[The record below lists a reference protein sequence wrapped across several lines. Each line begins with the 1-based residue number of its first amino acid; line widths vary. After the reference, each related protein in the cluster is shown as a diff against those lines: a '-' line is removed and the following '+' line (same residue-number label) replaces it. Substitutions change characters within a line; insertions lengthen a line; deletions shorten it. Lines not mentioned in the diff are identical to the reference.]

1 MKKFNIA
8 ISNEDG
14 SVTLAPMK
22 EWLRNNPQYIP
33 EGLDGLH
40 STSHELRN
48 GLKKRGWLVHETD
61 TEVHLVKPGSQI
73 EVENVLGDS
82 ESELNEQSQLGVAA
96 FELEAHLRDFLSH
109 NLAMINVEGKRV
121 RLYVDP
127 TGRDGVEYPTATGP
141 IDILA
146 VSEQGDFY
154 IFELKRALSPN
165 SAIGQLAR
173 YMGWV
178 KQTIGKGKNVFGVI
192 VAKSINDRLRYA
204 ISVVPNVSLFEYE
217 VQFRLNPAN
226 EFDRKG

>member
-1 MKKFNIA
+1 MKRFNIA

-14 SVTLAPMK
+14 SVTLTPMK
-22 EWLRNNPQYIP
+22 EWLRRNPEYVP
-33 EGLDGLH
+33 EGHDATR
-40 STSHELRN
+40 STSHALCN
-48 GLKKRGWLVHETD
+48 GLKKKGWLVRESETD
-61 TEVHLVKPGSQI
+61 VQI
-73 EVENVLGDS
+73 FRPDGHEDVESVLGD
-82 ESELNEQSQLGVAA
+82 LDDTVVGQSPIVGAE

-109 NLAMINVEGKRV
+109 NLSMINVEGKRV

-127 TGRDGVEYPTATGP
+127 TGRDGVEYTTATGP

-146 VSEQGDFY
+146 VDEQGDFY
-154 IFELKRALSPN
+154 VFELKRALSPD

-178 KQTIGKGKNVFGVI
+178 KQTIGVGKKVYGVI

-217 VQFRLNPAN
+217 VEFRLKSAN
-226 EFDRKG
+226 EFDRNA